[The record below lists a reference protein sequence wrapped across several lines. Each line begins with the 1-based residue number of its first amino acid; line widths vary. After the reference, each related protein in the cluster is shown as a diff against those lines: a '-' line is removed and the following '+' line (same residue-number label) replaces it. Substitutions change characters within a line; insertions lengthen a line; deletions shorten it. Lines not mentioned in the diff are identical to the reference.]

1 MWAFSIEEAQQR
13 ILDFR
18 KRSHGSLNVN
28 YPLWEERKDAGS
40 LAEEMESNLQALYD
54 AKAKG
59 PVPAPIYSE
68 SVVDPDHVTMLLNNK
83 PEVISFHFGL
93 PHQDVIQAIKA
104 ADIPIICSATTVA
117 EAKTLEASGVDF
129 IIAQGTEAGSHQGTF
144 SGVDPRALPS
154 LFSLLP
160 QIVDAVTV
168 PVIAAGGIAD
178 GRGIAAALM
187 LGASGVQLGTAF
199 LRCPEA
205 HVSDAHR
212 AALANA
218 QDTSTVVTDV
228 VSGRPARMIRNY
240 LIDELS
246 RSGAKPLPFPAQWSL
261 TLPLEEDDDP
271 NFIGLLAGQ
280 SVALTR
286 EMAAADLIELIAA
299 ETSACLRAFG

>member
-1 MWAFSIEEAQQR
+1 MWPNNELTEQLQISLPILQAPMGELSTPALAAAVSNAGGLGGLGMWAFSVKEAQQR

-28 YPLWEERKDAGS
+28 YPLWEERKDAGG

-59 PVPAPIYSE
+59 PVPPPIFSE

-144 SGVDPRALPS
+144 SGADPLNCAPHHNPRCQDQAL
-154 LFSLLP
+154 
-160 QIVDAVTV
+160 
-168 PVIAAGGIAD
+168 
-178 GRGIAAALM
+178 
-187 LGASGVQLGTAF
+187 
-199 LRCPEA
+199 E
-205 HVSDAHR
+205 
-212 AALANA
+212 
-218 QDTSTVVTDV
+218 
-228 VSGRPARMIRNY
+228 
-240 LIDELS
+240 
-246 RSGAKPLPFPAQWSL
+246 
-261 TLPLEEDDDP
+261 
-271 NFIGLLAGQ
+271 
-280 SVALTR
+280 
-286 EMAAADLIELIAA
+286 
-299 ETSACLRAFG
+299 